1 MAKTSIISDQESN
14 TVLPQTPKKKK
25 IIRKNVNNKDLKKV
39 ETKKKKKIIKKKSIS
54 EKNTIR
60 DIEISS
66 ESENDT
72 KNHNKK
78 KKIIKKIPRV
88 ETSINKPDVTTNVVK
103 KKKIVKIP
111 KSNYKKFIEYCNK
124 HSIEYFKYT
133 NTFKWSGP
141 AFVINSKNQVSL
153 DEVKSETGI
162 DLKYEEFARND
173 YIVYPKNFEDPNKF
187 TYPFKIN
194 DNDNDKDN
202 DTDNCGDETLVIE
215 WTFNGTT
222 YFCDEDT
229 GSLYNQNEEY
239 IGIRCIDKGKF
250 NIKFD

>member
-14 TVLPQTPKKKK
+14 TVLPQTSKKKK
-25 IIRKNVNNKDLKKV
+25 IIKKNINTKDLNNV
-39 ETKKKKKIIKKKSIS
+39 ETKKKKKIIKKKPIS
-54 EKNTIR
+54 EKNTNK
-60 DIEISS
+60 DIEIS
-66 ESENDT
+66 ESDT
-72 KNHNKK
+72 KNHSKK
-78 KKIIKKIPRV
+78 KKIIKKIQRV
-88 ETSINKPDVTTNVVK
+88 ETNINKPVVTTNVVK

-124 HSIEYFKYT
+124 YSIEYFKYT

-141 AFVINSKNQVSL
+141 AFVINSKNQISL
-153 DEVKSETGI
+153 DDVKSETGI

-187 TYPFKIN
+187 TYPFKV
-194 DNDNDKDN
+194 DDNDKDKN
-202 DTDNCGDETLVIE
+202 TDDYGDETLVIE

-229 GSLYNQNEEY
+229 GNLYNQDEEY
-239 IGIRCIDKGKF
+239 IGKRCIDKGKF

>member
-1 MAKTSIISDQESN
+1 MAKTSIISDQKSN
-14 TVLPQTPKKKK
+14 TVLPQTTKKK
-25 IIRKNVNNKDLKKV
+25 IIIKKNVNTEDSKNV

-54 EKNTIR
+54 EKNTNK

-66 ESENDT
+66 ESENES
-72 KNHNKK
+72 KNTNKK
-78 KKIIKKIPRV
+78 KKIIKKVPRL
-88 ETSINKPDVTTNVVK
+88 ETSISKPEVTTQVVK
-103 KKKIVKIP
+103 KKMIVKKP

-124 HSIEYFKYT
+124 YSIEYFKYT

-153 DEVKSETGI
+153 DDVKSETGI

-187 TYPFKIN
+187 TYPFKVD
-194 DNDNDKDN
+194 DNHK
-202 DTDNCGDETLVIE
+202 DTDDCEDETLVIE

-229 GSLYNQNEEY
+229 GNLYNQDEEC
-239 IGIRCIDKGKF
+239 IGMRCIDKGKF
-250 NIKFD
+250 NIKFH